1 METVLLAAGL
11 STRMHGS
18 QKLLLPW
25 GDETVAAHCVRQAL
39 FGLRDIL
46 MASPTAP
53 EQSAGRLIVV
63 TGCDA
68 VPVRKALEPIEGQ
81 LEAGLFDVQ
90 SDAAFLRRPELLFVH
105 NQRYCFGQFSS
116 TLAGVAVVSQGSP
129 FFITMG
135 DLPLITAAHYGKLV
149 GQLDGYDA
157 VRPACAGTPGHPVLH
172 AARLREEILKLPE
185 TATMRSLLAV
195 KKTTATDDGDIAWI
209 SDIDT
214 PEAYRSLYVLTFGRL
229 PS

>member
-90 SDAAFLRRPELLFVH
+90 KRCGIPPRPELLF
-105 NQRYCFGQFSS
+105 S
-116 TLAGVAVVSQGSP
+116 T
-129 FFITMG
+129 T
-135 DLPLITAAHYGKLV
+135 
-149 GQLDGYDA
+149 
-157 VRPACAGTPGHPVLH
+157 R
-172 AARLREEILKLPE
+172 
-185 TATMRSLLAV
+185 
-195 KKTTATDDGDIAWI
+195 DIA
-209 SDIDT
+209 SDSFPRHSRGWRQSRKDRRSSLRWGI
-214 PEAYRSLYVLTFGRL
+214 YR
-229 PS
+229 